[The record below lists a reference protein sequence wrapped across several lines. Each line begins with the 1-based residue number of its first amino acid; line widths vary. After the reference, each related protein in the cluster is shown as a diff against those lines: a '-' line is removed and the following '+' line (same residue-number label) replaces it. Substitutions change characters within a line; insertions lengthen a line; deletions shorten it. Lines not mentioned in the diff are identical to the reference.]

1 MLPLVASAD
10 AVEIDGIYYYLT
22 AETKQAEVT
31 KNPSKY
37 SGSVLIPEK
46 VTYESVEYS
55 VTSIGNEAFH
65 NSYGGLTS
73 VTIPNSVTTIG
84 YRAFYNCT
92 GLTSIAIPNS
102 VTSIVKEAFY
112 HCSGLTSVTIPNS
125 VTSIGDFA
133 FDSCSGLTSITIGN
147 SVKSIGDFA
156 FDSCSGLTSITVEE
170 GNSIYD
176 SRDNCNAII
185 ETGTNQLVFGC
196 QNTIIP
202 NSVTSIG
209 DCAFVGCSGL
219 TSITIPNSVTS
230 IGVQAFY
237 HCFGLT
243 SITIP
248 NSVTSIEVGAFQ
260 ACFGLTSIMVEE
272 SNSKYDS
279 RDNCNAIIETD
290 TNQLLFGCQ
299 NTIIPNSV
307 TSIGEVAF
315 YECSGLTSV
324 TIGNSVTSIGRSAFA
339 GCSGLTSITIPNSVT
354 SIGFSVF
361 HGVDLQIVVSQIE
374 NPFTIDGKST
384 ENIPTFSDNTFDNAT
399 LYVPVGTKEKYQAT
413 EGWKDFANIVEG
425 TPTGVNAIKNSN
437 NKSVTIFD
445 LNGVRQLEPRKG
457 INIINGKKIVV
468 K

>member
-307 TSIGEVAF
+307 TSIEISAF
-315 YECSGLTSV
+315 QECSGLTSV